1 MMKIDVQEILETG
14 RHFSF
19 AIVRLNVFAYLC
31 SMKSRNV
38 LFLLLFLLPTIFGCS
53 RHNSFLD
60 RLDRLDSLVS
70 DRPDSVL
77 RVLETLADSVNVQ
90 PEAVRMRYALLKVKA
105 EDKADIIHT
114 DDSLILSVAQY
125 YERHTDERLTPEALY
140 YVGRV
145 HADMGDAP
153 QALDDFHQVLDA
165 ISFPLDDLFQ
175 NHLHCVTNAQIGYL
189 LRDMRFYEKSIPY
202 FFASLQDD
210 KVVGDSVGM
219 CYDYRDLAVSYFWTE
234 KRDSALICYLE
245 AERIAKKFGNS
256 ELMLEVMRN
265 KVSFYRDC
273 GEYQKALKLN
283 TELIS
288 QAKERY
294 HVNTIYLQGE
304 LFHRLG
310 QLDSAVYYYK
320 AYLESEYADV
330 DLKESAAKG
339 MGEIAVMKGR
349 PDEAVLYFNDYVTYF
364 EHTDS
369 LRKEEAILKIIGLYN
384 YQLRERQN
392 KQLELRVERTK
403 TERLVLWGV
412 IVISMLVIWVA
423 VREYKL
429 VQRRSQLQEARLR
442 HWAYVQNQKKKEDQ
456 DNLLESNQT
465 NRGGEDTA
473 ESRIQKLRRSSS
485 AQMVNAAIQQFKLI
499 KNDEWEQIE
508 RDINEAYPFFNDR
521 LLDIGQMNDT
531 EHRVCLLLKMEVPSK
546 DIAMLIGRTPAAV
559 TLARK
564 RLYMKCFGQK
574 GSASE
579 WDKYIKSL

>member
-1 MMKIDVQEILETG
+1 MEKRHLILLLCSLLMLIG
-14 RHFSF
+14 CHRNSPMQ
-19 AIVRLNVFAYLC
+19 VRLDV
-31 SMKSRNV
+31 
-38 LFLLLFLLPTIFGCS
+38 
-53 RHNSFLD
+53 
-60 RLDRLDSLVS
+60 LDSLVS
-70 DRPDSVL
+70 VRPDSVL
-77 RVLETLADSVNVQ
+77 RVLETLTDSVADQ
-90 PEAVRMRYALLKVKA
+90 PESVRMRYALLKVKA
-105 EDKADIIHT
+105 EYKADIIHT

-165 ISFPLDDLFQ
+165 ISFPLDDFFQ

-210 KVVGDSVGM
+210 KVVGDSVGI
-219 CYDYRDLAVSYFWTE
+219 CYDYRGLAVSYFWTE

-245 AERIAKKFGNS
+245 AEKIAKKFGNS

-320 AYLESEYADV
+320 AYLDSEYADV
-330 DLKESAAKG
+330 NLKESAAKG
-339 MGEIAVMKGR
+339 MGEIAVMQGR
-349 PDEAVLYFNDYVTYF
+349 PDDAVQYFNDYVTYF

-392 KQLELRVERTK
+392 KQLELQVERTK

-412 IVISMLVIWVA
+412 VVIVLLVIWVV

-456 DNLLESNQT
+456 DNLLASNQT
-465 NRGGEDTA
+465 HRNEEDTD
-473 ESRIQKLRRSSS
+473 ESRMQRLRRSS
-485 AQMVNAAIQQFKLI
+485 ATQMVHAAIHQSKLL
-499 KNDEWEQIE
+499 KNDEWKQIE
-508 RDINEAYPFFNDR
+508 RDVNEAYPFFNDR

-531 EHRVCLLLKMEVPSK
+531 EHRVCLLLKMEVSST

-574 GSASE
+574 GSASG
-579 WDKYIKSL
+579 WDEYIKNL